1 MTTSTISIVEVS
13 YAVTEQAADPP
24 DQSELAKIDA
34 LWSRPDA
41 IQLLEF
47 HRQTAFEARRLSREL
62 YEKKIKGISNND
74 CIHLASA
81 KIRGVTEIH
90 SYEKRWCA
98 ASELIEIKVK
108 EPDTLHIA
116 AL

>member
-1 MTTSTISIVEVS
+1 MPYGAVQTRFSFSNFIGRLRSKPEGSPVS
-13 YAVTEQAADPP
+13 YT
-24 DQSELAKIDA
+24 
-34 LWSRPDA
+34 
-41 IQLLEF
+41 
-47 HRQTAFEARRLSREL
+47 RRRS
-62 YEKKIKGISNND
+62 KGISNND